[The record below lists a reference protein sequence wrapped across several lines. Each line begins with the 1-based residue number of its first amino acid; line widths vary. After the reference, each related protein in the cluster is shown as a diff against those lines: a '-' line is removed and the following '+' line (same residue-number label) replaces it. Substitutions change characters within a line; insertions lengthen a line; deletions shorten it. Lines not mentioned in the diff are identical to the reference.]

1 MNKAADKDIKRVRIL
16 KLWEMLSRDTDSEH
30 PLGTE
35 EIIRRFLDMGIE
47 CVRATVYSDIK
58 TLQKYGYEVMCNNG
72 VGKSNEYY
80 VGERIF
86 SVPEVQILMNAVQ
99 AANFVTEHKT
109 VELVNKVAQLAGGG
123 QADVIKQNIVEFST
137 VKSTNEK
144 IYYSINEISTAINN
158 DKKISFCYFDYNVN
172 HECVYRPD
180 KENPS
185 KKRVYVV
192 NPLATVYKNDNY
204 YLFCYSD
211 NHDNI
216 AQYRVDRMTDVDVLD
231 EQRTQSA
238 VADSFDLAKHKKQMF
253 DMYGGEEATVT
264 FQARNDNKIL
274 NIIFDRFG
282 KEINMRV
289 INADTVE
296 FTADVQISPTFWAWC
311 CSLGNNLKVVA
322 PNNIVDRV
330 KEYLQMTLSQ
340 YDK

>member
-1 MNKAADKDIKRVRIL
+1 MDKVADKDIKRVRIL
-16 KLWEMLSRDTDSEH
+16 KLWEMLPRETDSER

-35 EIIRRFLDMGIE
+35 EIIRRFQDMGIE

-72 VGKSNEYY
+72 VGKSNEYF

-99 AANFVTEHKT
+99 AANFVTENKT
-109 VELVNKVAQLAGGG
+109 TELVNKVAQLAGGG
-123 QADVIKQNIVEFST
+123 QADVLKQNIVEFST

-158 DKKISFCYFDYNVN
+158 NKKISFCYFDYNAN
-172 HECVYRPD
+172 HECIYRPE

-216 AQYRVDRMTDVDVLD
+216 AQYRVDRMTDVDVL
-231 EQRTQSA
+231 EEKRAQSK
-238 VADSFDLAKHKKQMF
+238 VADNFDLAKHKKQMF
-253 DMYGGEEATVT
+253 DMYGGKEATVT
-264 FQARNDNKIL
+264 FRASNDNKIL

-282 KEINMRV
+282 KEINMYV
-289 INADTVE
+289 IDFDTVE
-296 FTADVQISPTFWAWC
+296 FAAEVQISPTFLAWC
-311 CSLGNNLKVVA
+311 CSLGSDLKVIA
-322 PNNIVDRV
+322 PNNVVDSV

>member
-1 MNKAADKDIKRVRIL
+1 MDIVADKDIKRVRIL
-16 KLWEMLSRDTDSEH
+16 KLWEMLSRKTDSEH

-35 EIIRRFLDMGIE
+35 EIIRHFRDMGIE
-47 CVRATVYSDIK
+47 CVRATIYNDIK
-58 TLQKYGYEVMCNNG
+58 TLQKYGYDVMCNNG

-80 VGERIF
+80 VGERDF
-86 SVPEVQILMNAVQ
+86 SIPEVQILMNAVQ
-99 AANFVTEHKT
+99 AASFVTEIKT
-109 VELVNKVAQLAGGG
+109 PELMNKVAQLAGGG
-123 QADVIKQNIVEFST
+123 QADVLKQNIVEFST

-144 IYYSINEISTAINN
+144 IYYSINEICTAINN

-216 AQYRVDRMTDVDVLD
+216 AQYRVDRMTDVDMLE
-231 EQRTQSA
+231 EQRTKSE
-238 VADSFDLAKHKKQMF
+238 VADNFDLAKYKKQMF
-253 DMYGGEEATVT
+253 DMYGGKEATVT
-264 FQARNDNKIL
+264 FQASNDNKIL

-282 KEINMRV
+282 KEINMHV
-289 INADTVE
+289 INADTVR
-296 FTADVQISPTFWAWC
+296 FTAEVQISPTFLAWC
-311 CSLGNNLKVVA
+311 CSLGCDLKVVA
-322 PNNIVDRV
+322 PNSVVDRV
-330 KEYLQMTLSQ
+330 KAYVGMLIQNYAE
-340 YDK
+340 

>member
-1 MNKAADKDIKRVRIL
+1 MDKVADKDIKRVRIL
-16 KLWEMLSRDTDSEH
+16 KLWEMLSRETDSEH
-30 PLGTE
+30 ALGTE
-35 EIIRRFLDMGIE
+35 EIIRRFRDMGIE
-47 CVRATVYSDIK
+47 CVRATVYSDVK

-86 SVPEVQILMNAVQ
+86 SMPEVQILMNAVQ
-99 AANFVTEHKT
+99 AANFVTENKT
-109 VELVNKVAQLAGGG
+109 AELVNKVAQLAGGG
-123 QADVIKQNIVEFST
+123 QADVLKQNIVEFST
-137 VKSTNEK
+137 VKSANEK

-158 DKKISFCYFDYNVN
+158 DKKISFCYFDYNAN
-172 HECVYRPD
+172 HEFVYRPD

-185 KKRVYVV
+185 EKRVYEV

-216 AQYRVDRMTDVDVLD
+216 AQYRVDRMTDVDVLG
-231 EQRTQSA
+231 EPRTQSA
-238 VADSFDLAKHKKQMF
+238 VADTFDLAKHKKQMF
-253 DMYGGEEATVT
+253 DIYGGEEATVT
-264 FQARNDNKIL
+264 FQASNDNKIL

-296 FTADVQISPTFWAWC
+296 FIADVQISPTFLAWC
-311 CSLGNNLKVVA
+311 CSLGNSLKVVA
-322 PNNIVDRV
+322 PNNVVDSV
-330 KEYLQMTLSQ
+330 KEYVGMLIQN
-340 YDK
+340 YVE

>member
-1 MNKAADKDIKRVRIL
+1 MDKAADKDIQRLRIL
-16 KLWEMLSRDTDSEH
+16 KLWEMLSRETDSEH
-30 PLGTE
+30 ALGTE
-35 EIIRRFLDMGIE
+35 EIIGRFRDMGIE
-47 CVRATVYSDIK
+47 CVRATVYSDVK

-86 SVPEVQILMNAVQ
+86 SMPEVQILMNAVQ

-109 VELVNKVAQLAGGG
+109 AELVNKVAQLAGGG
-123 QADVIKQNIVEFST
+123 QADVLKQNFVEFSSI
-137 VKSTNEK
+137 KSTNEK

-158 DKKISFCYFDYNVN
+158 DKKISFCYFDYNAN
-172 HECVYRPD
+172 HECIYRPD
-180 KENPS
+180 KEKPS

-216 AQYRVDRMTDVDVLD
+216 AQYRVDRMTDVDVLE

-238 VADSFDLAKHKKQMF
+238 VADNFDLAKHKKQMF
-253 DMYGGEEATVT
+253 DMYGGEEAKVT
-264 FQARNDNKIL
+264 FQASNDNKIL
-274 NIIFDRFG
+274 NIIYDRFG

-296 FTADVQISPTFWAWC
+296 FIADVQISPTFLAWC
-311 CSLGNNLKVVA
+311 CSLGDNLKVVA
-322 PNNIVDRV
+322 PMKAEEIV
-330 KEYLQMTLSQ
+330 KEYIKELSNL
-340 YDK
+340 YNE

>member
-1 MNKAADKDIKRVRIL
+1 MNKVVDKDIKRVRIL
-16 KLWEMLSRDTDSEH
+16 KLWEMLSRETDSEH
-30 PLGTE
+30 ALGTE
-35 EIIRRFLDMGIE
+35 EIIRRFRDMGIE
-47 CVRATVYSDIK
+47 CVRATVYSDVK
-58 TLQKYGYEVMCNNG
+58 TLQKYGYDVMCNNG

-80 VGERIF
+80 VGERTF
-86 SVPEVQILMNAVQ
+86 SIPEVQIFMNAVQ

-109 VELVNKVAQLAGGG
+109 AELVNKVAQLAGGG
-123 QADVIKQNIVEFST
+123 QADVLKQNIVEFST

-158 DKKISFCYFDYNVN
+158 GKKISFCYFDYNAN
-172 HECVYRPD
+172 HECVYRAD

-185 KKRVYVV
+185 KRRVYVV

-216 AQYRVDRMTDVDVLD
+216 AQYRVDRMTDVDVLE
-231 EQRTQSA
+231 EQRTQST
-238 VADSFDLAKHKKQMF
+238 VADSFDLAKHKKKMF

-264 FQARNDNKIL
+264 FRASNDNKIL

-296 FTADVQISPTFWAWC
+296 FTADVQISPTFLAWC
-311 CSLGNNLKVVA
+311 CSLGNNLQVIA
-322 PNNIVDRV
+322 PNNVVDSV